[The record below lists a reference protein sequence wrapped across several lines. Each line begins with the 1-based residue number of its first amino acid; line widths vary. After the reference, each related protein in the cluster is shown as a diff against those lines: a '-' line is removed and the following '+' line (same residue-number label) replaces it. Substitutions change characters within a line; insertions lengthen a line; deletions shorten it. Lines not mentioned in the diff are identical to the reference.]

1 MNKIRKELESKL
13 NIEYIEFQSKLIP
26 NIDKKKILGI
36 KTDVLKEMAKNI
48 DGEEFIKDLP
58 HYYFEENQLHA
69 FIISSMKDE
78 NKCLELIDEFL
89 PYVDNWATCDQMIPK
104 IFKKNRNIL
113 IMHIL
118 EWINSNYPY
127 AKRFGISMLMK
138 FFLDNKYF
146 DPKYLDLVS
155 NIESDEY
162 YVNMMIA
169 WYFCEALIKQYDS
182 AIIYIEEHKLNK
194 WIHNKTIQKCI
205 ESKRIEDIK
214 KDYLRILF
222 QQLI

>member
-214 KDYLRILF
+214 KDYLRKLKCI
-222 QQLI
+222 